1 MQYWPDMYP
10 YGVHPCQYSRTS
22 LSAPSH
28 TAHYI
33 ISQTALY
40 HFQLYDVRIRTS
52 YFLLIQRNALNC
64 VPQVSSRSFRHTQ
77 CNKELMPFP

>member
-1 MQYWPDMYP
+1 MQYWPDMYT

-33 ISQTALY
+33 ISQTALH
-40 HFQLYDVRIRTS
+40 HFQPYDVSIRTFYS
-52 YFLLIQRNALNC
+52 LYIQHYTPNC
-64 VPQVSSRSFRHTQ
+64 APQISSRSFRHTQ
-77 CNKELMPFP
+77 CGKELIPFP